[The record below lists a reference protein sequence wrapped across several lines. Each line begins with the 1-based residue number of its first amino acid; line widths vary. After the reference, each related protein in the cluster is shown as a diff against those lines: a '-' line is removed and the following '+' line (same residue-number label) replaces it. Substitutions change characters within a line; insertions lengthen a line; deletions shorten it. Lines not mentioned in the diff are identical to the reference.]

1 VIITL
6 RHEERNSLLAAVRE
20 LGLEWA
26 MVESL
31 LHSHEGLPEA
41 MSRTDSRR
49 ALMREGVFAK
59 PFRLPR
65 DPVFLPGCDEK
76 TLSLL
81 GEAMFAFYREL
92 DFLYFQSLEPG
103 SPFSFVHE
111 VLDAGKPDSLL
122 QFARSR
128 KFRKDLPLVL
138 RPDLLLTPAGPK
150 LTEMDSVPGGM
161 GILLKI
167 SRILQDH
174 GKTGIWGNAHGIL
187 EGFAAMI
194 RSLDPNP
201 RLAIVVSEES
211 KDYWPEMV
219 YLARCL
225 ADAHFPAICLRPHE
239 LRFDENGLFYRDQ
252 NLAEHRISVVYRFF
266 ELFDL
271 PNIPKSDILLYFAK
285 GGKVK
290 VTPPFK
296 PWLEEKAGLALFK
309 TPRLRSFWRSRL
321 VPDHFEVLDKMIPST
336 WVLDP
341 RPVPSPAIV
350 PDLVIGDRSL
360 WDFSELRMLTQKER
374 HIIIKPSGFSPL
386 AWGSRGV
393 VVGHDL
399 PEDEWQKSLD
409 HAFSS
414 FAASPHVLQ
423 PFLKTSAVPCP
434 SWDSS
439 TGLPT
444 EEKMR
449 VRACPYYFVV
459 GQTVWMGGVLAT
471 AVPMDKKIIHGM
483 VDSILLPAA
492 HPDYRSP
499 DALTN
504 DEETFAPDRHH
515 TEQDM

>member
-1 VIITL
+1 
-6 RHEERNSLLAAVRE
+6 
-20 LGLEWA
+20 

-31 LHSHEGLPEA
+31 LCPHEDSPEA
-41 MSRTDSRR
+41 MSRPDSRR
-49 ALMREGVFAK
+49 ALMRDGVFSK

-65 DPVFLPGCDEK
+65 EPVPLPGCDEK
-76 TLSLL
+76 LLVLL
-81 GEAMFAFYREL
+81 GEAMLAFYREL
-92 DFLYFQSLEPG
+92 DALYFWSLEPG
-103 SPFSFVHE
+103 SPYSFVHE
-111 VLDAGKPDSLL
+111 ILDAGKPESLL
-122 QFARSR
+122 QFARAKR
-128 KFRKDLPLVL
+128 FRKDLPRVL
-138 RPDLLLTPAGPK
+138 RPDLLLTPSGPK

-174 GKTGIWGNAHGIL
+174 GKTGIWGNAQGIL

-194 RSLDPNP
+194 RSLDPLP
-201 RLAIVVSEES
+201 KLAIVVSEES
-211 KDYWPEMV
+211 KDYWHEMV
-219 YLARCL
+219 FLARCL
-225 ADAHFPAICLRPHE
+225 SETHFPAVCLHPHE
-239 LRFDENGLFYRDQ
+239 IRFDEAGLFCRGQDGKDQ
-252 NLAEHRISVVYRFF
+252 RISVVYRFF

-309 TPRLRSFWRSRL
+309 SPRLRPFWESRL
-321 VPDHFEVLDKMIPST
+321 PPDLFAMLDMLIPWT

-341 RPVPSPAIV
+341 RPVPSSAVV
-350 PDLVIGDRSL
+350 PDLVIADRRL
-360 WDFSELRMLTQKER
+360 WDFSDLRMLTQKER
-374 HIIIKPSGFSPL
+374 HLIIKPSGFSPL

-399 PEDEWQKSLD
+399 PEEEWQKALD
-409 HAFSS
+409 HAFSAFFS
-414 FAASPHVLQ
+414 SPHVLQ

-434 SWDSS
+434 SWDPS

-459 GQTVWMGGVLAT
+459 GQTAWMSGILAT

-483 VDSILLPAA
+483 VDSILFPAA
-492 HPDYRSP
+492 YPNHSLSSVEKDEGVITPD
-499 DALTN
+499 
-504 DEETFAPDRHH
+504 
-515 TEQDM
+515 